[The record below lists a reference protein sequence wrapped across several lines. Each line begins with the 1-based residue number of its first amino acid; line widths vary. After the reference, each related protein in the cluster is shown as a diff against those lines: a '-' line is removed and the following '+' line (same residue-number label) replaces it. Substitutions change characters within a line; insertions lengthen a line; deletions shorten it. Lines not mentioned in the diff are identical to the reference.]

1 VQSLEWRDA
10 AKLPDSARELE
21 RLESEVGLGEV
32 GATLDE
38 LVGIVIEGLD
48 RTSRLVRDLRDFGA
62 GEREAEAIDLR
73 VALDSTL
80 QLLGPH
86 FADRRVKVERNYD
99 AELPLV
105 TVDPSAIKQVFLN
118 LLKNAADALDET
130 GGTVRIHVASSPE
143 RRSVEVSVA
152 DNGPGI
158 DAELR
163 SRIFDPFFTTKP
175 AGRGTGLGLAICRRI
190 AESHRGTLE
199 VETAPGEGAAFTLR
213 LPMETTNAAADRT

>member
-1 VQSLEWRDA
+1 M
-10 AKLPDSARELE
+10 
-21 RLESEVGLGEV
+21 GLGEV

-130 GGTVRIHVASSPE
+130 GGTVRIRVASSPE

-163 SRIFDPFFTTKP
+163 SRIFDPFFTPKP